1 MNDIRPPRPET
12 IAGRLPK
19 RIVIVG
25 SNESAWMAAA
35 CLSRHVTNLGCR
47 ISILPCS
54 EPRAEF
60 PGETS
65 LPSLRGL
72 LGNLRI
78 DEHEMM
84 RETQATYQLATQF
97 SDWVQPERD
106 FWKPFAPSERARN
119 VSLFDAW
126 FAERNAGRLLRPF
139 HSYSL
144 HWGASLA
151 GKSPYGFSGPS
162 AISQSGSYAFHLD
175 GRAFSTWLRKIA
187 LASGVEEILGE
198 IQSVAFN
205 GHGGVAQIRLTHGP
219 AIASDFFIDCTGVE
233 ARLQGSAGANSFE
246 SWHDK
251 LLCDRMITLR
261 LPGRRQIP
269 PYTRITGLASGWL
282 WQTPLAASIDAG
294 YIFASSYATDDMADQ
309 QMREAL
315 TLDGMTLSED
325 VTPEYSSFHVG
336 MQSHFWR
343 DNVLT
348 LGSTSCM
355 VDPLVSAGR
364 HLCQVA
370 IETFI
375 ELFPERSANNAV
387 VSYYNERM
395 QTAVK
400 EIRDFTQ
407 MHYLLSK
414 RTDTPFWQTVT
425 TRPMSEQL
433 SQRLALYSASG
444 SVGPLAPEAI
454 GEASYRYIL
463 TGCGRLPNQ
472 PTAYA
477 TSVDPAMIQ
486 QSLRSLLKSN
496 EATLKDLPL
505 HEELLDWIHT
515 QHNGLQRSA

>member
-1 MNDIRPPRPET
+1 MTTTAKPRPEA
-12 IAGRLPK
+12 IVGRLPK

-25 SNESAWMAAA
+25 RNESAWMAAA
-35 CLSRHVTNLGCR
+35 FLSRQIAKLGCR
-47 ISILPCS
+47 VSIIPCGEPCS
-54 EPRAEF
+54 EF
-60 PGETS
+60 FGEAS

-72 LGNLRI
+72 LSNLQI

-97 SDWVQPERD
+97 SDWVQLERD
-106 FWKPFAPSERARN
+106 FWKPFALSERAAN

-126 FAERNAGRLLRPF
+126 FAERIAGRLLRPF

-162 AISQSGSYAFHLD
+162 PISQSGSYAFHLD
-175 GRAFSTWLRKIA
+175 GRAFATWLRKIA
-187 LASGVEEILGE
+187 LASGVEEIAGE
-198 IQSVAFN
+198 IQSVASN
-205 GHGGVAQIRLTHGP
+205 GHGGVAQIRLANGP
-219 AIASDFFIDCTGVE
+219 AVASDFFIDCSGVE
-233 ARLQGSAGANSFE
+233 AKLRGSGGAKSFE
-246 SWHDK
+246 SWNDK
-251 LLCDRMITLR
+251 LLCDRMIRLR

-282 WQTPLAASIDAG
+282 WQTPLAATIDAG
-294 YIFASSYATDDMADQ
+294 YVFASNYATDDIADQ
-309 QMREAL
+309 QIREAL
-315 TLDGMTLSED
+315 TLDGMTVPED
-325 VTPEYSSFHVG
+325 VIPEYSSLNSG
-336 MQSHFWR
+336 MQSYFWR

-348 LGSTSCM
+348 LGSTACM
-355 VDPLVSAGR
+355 VDPLVSVGR
-364 HLCQVA
+364 HLCQLG

-414 RTDTPFWQTVT
+414 RTDTPFWQSVT
-425 TRPMSEQL
+425 SRPMSEQL

-454 GEASYRYIL
+454 EEASYRFVL
-463 TGCGRLPNQ
+463 TGCGRLPGQ
-472 PTAYA
+472 PTLYA
-477 TSVDPAMIQ
+477 TAADPTMIQ

-505 HEELLDWIHT
+505 HEDLLDWIHPE
-515 QHNGLQRSA
+515 HNGLQRSA

>member
-1 MNDIRPPRPET
+1 MNENRTPRPEA

-35 CLSRHVTNLGCR
+35 YLSRQVTNLGCR
-47 ISILPCS
+47 ISILPCG
-54 EPRAEF
+54 EPHAEF

-72 LGNLRI
+72 LANLQI

-84 RETQATYQLATQF
+84 RESQATYQLATQF
-97 SDWVQPERD
+97 SDWVQTERD
-106 FWKPFAPSERARN
+106 FWKPFAPSERATN

-126 FAERNAGRLLRPF
+126 FAERSAGRLLRPF

-175 GRAFSTWLRKIA
+175 GRAFATWLRKIA
-187 LASGVEEILGE
+187 MASGVEEIAGE
-198 IQSVAFN
+198 IESVASN
-205 GHGGVAQIRLTHGP
+205 GRGGVAQIRLKNGP
-219 AIASDFFIDCTGVE
+219 AIASDFFIDCTGV
-233 ARLQGSAGANSFE
+233 ASKLLGSGSADAFE
-246 SWHDK
+246 SWNDK

-269 PYTRITGLASGWL
+269 PYTRVTGLAAGWL
-282 WQTPLAASIDAG
+282 WQTPLAATIVVG
-294 YIFASSYATDDMADQ
+294 YVFASSFATDDVALQ

-315 TLDGMTLSED
+315 TLDGITVPDDAASE
-325 VTPEYSSFHVG
+325 YRSFNVG
-336 MQSHFWR
+336 MKSLFWR
-343 DNVLT
+343 DNVLS
-348 LGSTSCM
+348 LGSTAYTL
-355 VDPLVSAGR
+355 DPLASAGR
-364 HLCQVA
+364 HLCQLG
-370 IETFI
+370 IETFL

-395 QTAVK
+395 QTAVN
-400 EIRDFTQ
+400 EIRDVTQ
-407 MHYLLSK
+407 LHYLLSK
-414 RTDTPFWQTVT
+414 RTDTPFWQAVT
-425 TRPMSEQL
+425 TTPMSEEL
-433 SQRLALYSASG
+433 RQRLALYSASG
-444 SVGPLAPEAI
+444 TVGPLAPEAI

-463 TGCGRLPNQ
+463 TGCGRLPGQ
-472 PTAYA
+472 PTVYA
-477 TSVDPAMIQ
+477 KAADPAMIQ
-486 QSLRSLLKSN
+486 QSLRSLLKTN

-515 QHNGLQRSA
+515 EPNGLQRSA